1 MFAYGVTVDRVVRG
15 GMMEAVLIGVL
26 GTVVGLIAG
35 RGLLSW
41 IMNTN
46 MRETMSDIGALISV
60 GPLTYLLAVIAG
72 IVVVALAPLLTL
84 RRLRRTDMS
93 ATLRVVE

>member
-1 MFAYGVTVDRVVRG
+1 
-15 GMMEAVLIGVL
+15 MMEAVLIGVL

-46 MRETMSDIGALISV
+46 MRETMPDIGALISV

-84 RRLRRTDMS
+84 RRLRRTDIS